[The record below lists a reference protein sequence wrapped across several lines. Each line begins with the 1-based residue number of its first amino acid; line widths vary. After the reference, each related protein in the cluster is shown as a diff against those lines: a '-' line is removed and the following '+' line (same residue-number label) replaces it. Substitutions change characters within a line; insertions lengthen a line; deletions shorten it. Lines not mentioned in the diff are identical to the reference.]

1 MKKVADLK
9 VPKGPRRGREI
20 PLTGVADVSLRGL
33 ESPKEGEQ
41 KTFWSPSFSIDLKA
55 FLFLICGDGRT
66 RTAVQTPHR
75 VAFYTLIRPL
85 VFDCNLPEGGPDA
98 AYRLGL
104 GDTQPS
110 RCRAD
115 RLK

>member
-1 MKKVADLK
+1 MCELEERARYGTQKKPSSSSEKGFSTDLN
-9 VPKGPRRGREI
+9 
-20 PLTGVADVSLRGL
+20 
-33 ESPKEGEQ
+33 
-41 KTFWSPSFSIDLKA
+41 A
-55 FLFLICGDGRT
+55 FLFLLCGDGRT

-85 VFDCNLPEGGPDA
+85 FFDCNLPEGGPDA

>member
-1 MKKVADLK
+1 MVTIYNTTLSATSHRHFSDGL
-9 VPKGPRRGREI
+9 GGGRKSE
-20 PLTGVADVSLRGL
+20 G
-33 ESPKEGEQ
+33 GEQ
-41 KTFWSPSFSIDLKA
+41 KTFWSPSFSTVLNA

-85 VFDCNLPEGGPDA
+85 VFVYNLPEGGPDA